1 MAKSWNLLGFYNLY
15 NLQHTRTY
23 SDSFLIDIC
32 HGMHYIYD
40 PILNMRVWGDLTKI
54 LVLFAGVYVFLN
66 FG

>member
-1 MAKSWNLLGFYNLY
+1 MAKSWNLSWFYNLH
-15 NLQHTRTY
+15 NSQHTRTY
-23 SDSFLIDIC
+23 SDSFLIDIY

-40 PILNMRVWGDLTKI
+40 PILNIRVWGDLTKI